1 MKDYH
6 NGSVSTAASINA
18 KLAEAASKEFF
29 WGCELSKEKPTVQ
42 WNFEEEEDDQD
53 FLQHTL
59 FLRHAVLGKSVSK
72 DEKQIVEIQTQN
84 FAGDE
89 VKQPILSL
97 TSGKTDM
104 CQLDLNFGH
113 EVPVTFR
120 LVEGAGPVFLSA
132 QQLVEFP
139 QEIEEDDFLTATDTE
154 TELDEEVEEEEE
166 DEEEDEVDAK
176 GKKRKANGVTTGSKK
191 KRGKLDSEGLSNG
204 TESDEVDEEDE
215 EDEDGEDEEE
225 EMETSEE
232 EEVEEEDDDDDYEES
247 PKKKSAKG
255 KKGRQSAG
263 SAKAAKKPKPKA
275 KAKKPAGKKGKAK

>member
-1 MKDYH
+1 MKDYN

-18 KLAEAASKEFF
+18 KLADAASKEFF

-72 DEKQIVEIQTQN
+72 DEKHIVEIETQN

-97 TSGKTDM
+97 TSGKNDM

-120 LVEGAGPVFLSA
+120 LVEGNGPVFLSA

-139 QEIEEDDFLTATDTE
+139 QEIEEDEFLTATDTE
-154 TELDEEVEEEEE
+154 TELDEELEEEEE
-166 DEEEDEVDAK
+166 DEEEEADIK
-176 GKKRKANGVTTGSKK
+176 GKKRKANGVSTGSKK

-204 TESDEVDEEDE
+204 TESDEEDE
-215 EDEDGEDEEE
+215 EDEVDEEEEDEEE

-232 EEVEEEDDDDDYEES
+232 DEEEDDDEEYEES